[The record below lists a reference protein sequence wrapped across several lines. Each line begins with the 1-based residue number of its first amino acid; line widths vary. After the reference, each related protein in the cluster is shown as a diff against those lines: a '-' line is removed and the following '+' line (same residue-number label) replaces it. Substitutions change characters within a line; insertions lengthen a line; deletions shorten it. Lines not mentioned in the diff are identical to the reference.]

1 MILELVSRSL
11 ELYAGVVRVV
21 FVTFSPCRHFLH
33 RHSFPVHCAVMGGNL
48 LTLQWLV
55 ETHLCPISVV
65 SEQKNGFPKSLQT
78 SASRT
83 LIDLA
88 MTGRPPKVDI
98 LVYLIHKGL
107 SIHDVKNPLLIPK
120 TLEFLL
126 QSGLSNHR
134 DFILPDVHTIDS
146 SHDESVAAMED
157 LCILCCEKP
166 MDCALVPCGH
176 QVCCSD
182 CGKQLTTCPF
192 CKVSCSVLRI
202 FRR

>member
-1 MILELVSRSL
+1 
-11 ELYAGVVRVV
+11 
-21 FVTFSPCRHFLH
+21 
-33 RHSFPVHCAVMGGNL
+33 MGGNL

-166 MDCALVPCGH
+166 MDCALVPA
-176 QVCCSD
+176 SN
-182 CGKQLTTCPF
+182 
-192 CKVSCSVLRI
+192 
-202 FRR
+202 